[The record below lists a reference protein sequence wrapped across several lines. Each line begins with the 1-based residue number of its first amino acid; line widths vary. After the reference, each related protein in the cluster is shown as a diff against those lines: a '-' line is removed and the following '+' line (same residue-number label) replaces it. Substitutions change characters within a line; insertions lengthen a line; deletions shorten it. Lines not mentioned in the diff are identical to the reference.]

1 MTKYQT
7 GEIEV
12 LMSGQSITID
22 VDALM
27 DIRTEDLT
35 TEFAEQASLLAY
47 VSTLAAEAEAE
58 WGYVK
63 RELEEVQA
71 RIYADVR
78 EDLLSVPGDK
88 VTEAK
93 INSEV
98 VRTKGYIEAVEAEIE
113 AKMQY
118 RILRG
123 LVDAMSQRGS
133 MLQSLGAQLRA
144 ELDQTGMVT
153 RELKDLLSDV
163 KARQRLPKEAAEND
177 IPF

>member
-1 MTKYQT
+1 MTKDYQT
-7 GEIEV
+7 GEIEIV
-12 LMSGQSITID
+12 MGDQSIAID

-35 TEFAEQASLLAY
+35 AEFAEQASLLAY

-58 WGYVK
+58 WGYIK
-63 RELEEVQA
+63 RELEETQA
-71 RIYADVR
+71 RIYADTR
-78 EDLLSVPGDK
+78 QDMLSVPGDK

-93 INSEV
+93 INAAV
-98 VRTKGYIEAVEAEIE
+98 VRTRGYIEATEAEID

-153 RELKDLLSDV
+153 RELKDMLPDV
-163 KARQRLPKEAAEND
+163 KAR
-177 IPF
+177 

>member
-1 MTKYQT
+1 MTKEYQT

-12 LMSGQSITID
+12 VMGDNVVKID
-22 VDALM
+22 VDELM
-27 DIRTEDLT
+27 AIHTEDLT
-35 TEFAEQASLLAY
+35 TEFAEQAALLAY

-58 WGYVK
+58 WGYIK
-63 RELEEVQA
+63 RELEETQA
-71 RIYADVR
+71 KTYADVR
-78 EDLLSVPGDK
+78 QDMLSNPNDK

-93 INSEV
+93 INSAV
-98 VRTKGYIEAVEAEIE
+98 VRTKGYIEAFEKEIE

-118 RILRG
+118 HILRG

-144 ELDQTGMVT
+144 ELDQTGMTTMRVK
-153 RELKDLLSDV
+153 EVLK
-163 KARQRLPKEAAEND
+163 KADEAG